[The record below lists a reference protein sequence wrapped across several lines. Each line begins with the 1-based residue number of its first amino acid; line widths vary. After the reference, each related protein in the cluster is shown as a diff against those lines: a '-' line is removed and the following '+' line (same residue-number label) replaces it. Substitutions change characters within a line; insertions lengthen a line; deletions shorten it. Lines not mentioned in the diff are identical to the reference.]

1 MISLVDLFGLNL
13 SKSNLKNFLT
23 VNKGCGP
30 LLLATGC
37 LSGEEEGDA
46 LGDVYEVPSRGGC
59 EPKRMAK
66 PF

>member
-1 MISLVDLFGLNL
+1 MISMVDLFELNL

-37 LSGEEEGDA
+37 LAAEEEGDA
-46 LGDVYEVPSRGGC
+46 LGDVYEVPSCGGC
-59 EPKRMAK
+59 WPKRMATT
-66 PF
+66 F